1 MFQRPLTVQE
11 STPGCY
17 CARNLSM
24 RSDDILYDINKT
36 NAIKRI
42 YLDNYLL
49 IMFSNKILFPIII
62 STTEINWIENFL
74 MWILL

>member
-1 MFQRPLTVQE
+1 MFQRLLTVQE

-42 YLDNYLL
+42 YLDNYFV
-49 IMFSNKILFPIII
+49 IMFF
-62 STTEINWIENFL
+62 
-74 MWILL
+74 